1 MEKLRS
7 YKNLKAEE
15 RNNSRNKEE
24 IKEVRNIRYPKK
36 YYNQKRRLNNK
47 DKIPSKKNIR
57 TSENSQNKN
66 RSRRKYTKRTDL
78 IQERIKILQFA
89 RKNIDEEVED
99 NDNKKSETNN
109 KLYLTINKKDSKDL
123 NEIFI
128 SEKDNILYQ
137 SIKLEDKNKIG
148 NLKLNLAESN
158 NKYIKKYPSK
168 NMETSVEKGTAIKK
182 YQTSTFIYKNDSNEN
197 KTIDKDKEK
206 YSNNTYNIEKIQNNR
221 KEIKDKMKD
230 MDLIGYKT
238 GFVYTN
244 KKKKID
250 YPETERKHR
259 NNINSYVFI
268 KTNSNKNNYKTNN
281 NSLTQSKNNLKE
293 VIVDYDNSIKEILN
307 NKDKDKDLKNIY
319 IPKKVHHPL
328 IRGSSQENINNIK
341 RHNFVNTNNNSNI
354 NTKNRF
360 KSYNK
365 VDNYKNK
372 NNININ
378 INNNIKIIAYNKKV
392 PQWKLDNKD
401 NDIDLIEQKLDEQ
414 KLDIFKDNISDISSI
429 ESRSYIESET
439 TENNNKLNVY
449 LNNIYKTKSVF
460 QPNLNKKKQNEI
472 KVEKESSP
480 IKYSL
485 NSYKINNEM
494 KNTRN
499 VSVPHFI
506 FKKRI
511 TKEKCEYNNNKSNLN
526 TINNKNSVKNLKAL
540 NNNIK
545 NSVKNIK
552 NVNNKSND
560 NEIKF
565 YELVILEE
573 KLKNIIDGIDRNSSI
588 ISNLCFDY
596 LNNFYESSFLTLIE
610 KLFQNKNLKIIN
622 SYLKYLVFS
631 ILILYDYCIYS
642 EIEEN
647 DKFLIQ
653 EIFSLNFENIFH
665 LYEYIIS
672 KVKSKNVWANILKNI
687 IHAYKRQ
694 KRKTYSSSTNVN
706 YQSIFDKIKNNTKYI
721 RQIINRV
728 FSNNKNTTEKIM
740 PFFKELENKTFIE
753 IKTFFDQNI
762 YQQNKIYGY
771 IFPSI
776 LENDLNKEKTQEK
789 ISFIKK
795 DKMKKFTLFLGLE
808 DILVNLKIED
818 ESDSKGTLKLRPGI
832 IPFLREIQKYYE
844 IFVFSLS
851 ENEIADHLINSI
863 DKRKKFFDYR
873 LYRENLNIIND
884 QFVIDLS
891 KFNRPLEKSIII
903 SNLPQIYQL
912 QKENSINIKSY
923 YKEDLNDNI
932 LKKLLSIL
940 KNIVEEEGDISEI
953 LLKYRDDI
961 IKYVTIGY
969 FQY

>member
-1 MEKLRS
+1 
-7 YKNLKAEE
+7 
-15 RNNSRNKEE
+15 
-24 IKEVRNIRYPKK
+24 
-36 YYNQKRRLNNK
+36 
-47 DKIPSKKNIR
+47 
-57 TSENSQNKN
+57 
-66 RSRRKYTKRTDL
+66 
-78 IQERIKILQFA
+78 
-89 RKNIDEEVED
+89 
-99 NDNKKSETNN
+99 
-109 KLYLTINKKDSKDL
+109 
-123 NEIFI
+123 
-128 SEKDNILYQ
+128 
-137 SIKLEDKNKIG
+137 
-148 NLKLNLAESN
+148 
-158 NKYIKKYPSK
+158 
-168 NMETSVEKGTAIKK
+168 METSVEKPTIIKK
-182 YQTSTFIYKNDSNEN
+182 YQTSTFIYKKDSNEN
-197 KTIDKDKEK
+197 KIMDKNKEK

-221 KEIKDKMKD
+221 KEIKDKMVN
-230 MDLIGYKT
+230 MDIIGYKT
-238 GFVYTN
+238 GLVYSY
-244 KKKKID
+244 KKKKTD
-250 YPETERKHR
+250 YPETEIKHHHD
-259 NNINSYVFI
+259 NINSYAFI
-268 KTNSNKNNYKTNN
+268 KANSNKNNYKSNN
-281 NSLTQSKNNLKE
+281 NSLTKSQNNLKE

-307 NKDKDKDLKNIY
+307 NKDKDLKNIY
-319 IPKKVHHPL
+319 VPKKVHHQL
-328 IRGSSQENINNIK
+328 IRGSSQENISKIK
-341 RHNFVNTNNNSNI
+341 RHNFANTNINSNI

-365 VDNYKNK
+365 VDNYKSK

-392 PQWKLDNKD
+392 PQWKFDSKD
-401 NDIDLIEQKLDEQ
+401 NDIELIEKKLDEQ

-429 ESRSYIESET
+429 ESKSYIESET

-472 KVEKESSP
+472 KVEKESNP
-480 IKYSL
+480 MKYSL
-485 NSYKINNEM
+485 NSHKITINTNNLM

-511 TKEKCEYNNNKSNLN
+511 TKEIYEFNNNKSNNKSNLN
-526 TINNKNSVKNLKAL
+526 TNNNKNSVKNLKSL

-552 NVNNKSND
+552 NVKNISNE
-560 NEIKF
+560 NEIRF
-565 YELVILEE
+565 YELMILEE
-573 KLKNIIDGIDRNSSI
+573 KLKNIIDGIERNSPI

-596 LNNFYESSFLTLIE
+596 LNNFYESSFLIIIE

-631 ILILYDYCIYS
+631 ILILYDYCIDS

-653 EIFSLNFENIFH
+653 EIFSLNFENILY

-672 KVKSKNVWANILKNI
+672 KVKSKNAWANFIKNI
-687 IHAYKRQ
+687 IHNYKRQ
-694 KRKTYSSSTNVN
+694 KRKTYFSSTNVN

-740 PFFKELENKTFIE
+740 PFFKELEKKTFIE
-753 IKTFFDQNI
+753 IKTFYDQNI

-771 IFPSI
+771 IFPSF
-776 LENDLNKEKTQEK
+776 LENEFNKEKTHEK
-789 ISFIKK
+789 VSFIKK
-795 DKMKKFTLFLGLE
+795 DKTKKFTLFLGLE
-808 DILVNLKIED
+808 DILVNLEFED

-844 IFVFSLS
+844 IFIFSLS

-873 LYRENLNIIND
+873 IYRENLNIIND
-884 QFVIDLS
+884 QFVIDLN

-923 YKEDLNDNI
+923 YQEDLNDNI
-932 LKKLLSIL
+932 LKKLIPIL
-940 KNIVEEEGDISEI
+940 KNIVEEEGDVSEI

-961 IKYVTIGY
+961 IKYITIGI